1 MIKDMPL
8 TWDYIK
14 DKYYYL
20 KIKSVNT
27 NKNLHKILT
36 VKLNDVLNLLE
47 IDTVRGISLVDFGN
61 PNTVIHTF
69 APVKPSSRISP
80 QIEFFNT
87 LKMIQIPNGPED
99 PEEIEFDKHY
109 KAE

>member
-1 MIKDMPL
+1 MIKDMSL

-14 DKYYYL
+14 DKYHYP
-20 KIKSVNT
+20 KIKSVDT
-27 NKNLHKILT
+27 NKRLHKILT
-36 VKLNDVLNLLE
+36 VKLNGVLNLLE

>member
-1 MIKDMPL
+1 MINNMPL

-14 DKYYYL
+14 DKYHYL
-20 KIKSVNT
+20 KIKSVDT
-27 NKNLHKILT
+27 NKRLRRILT
-36 VKLNDVLNLLE
+36 VKLNGVLNLLE
-47 IDTVRGISLVDFGN
+47 IDTERGISLVDFGN

-69 APVKPSSRISP
+69 VPVKPSSTISP